1 MLCFHIFLSVMLLWF
16 QTAFTQRDAQ
26 GSGTT
31 QLDSIE
37 LTLSHTG
44 RNRVKM
50 RCDARGLN
58 VKDSL
63 IMLSCPSVV
72 TGVCQEN
79 CVHPC
84 PIIQGSPS
92 CLPNFT
98 TPIKNCDRNLLSNSH
113 MRIDYDIELDSP
125 NSVGHWRCMF
135 RGKTSNA
142 VYLDYHLPEEKN
154 EEQDG
159 NSNKMEVA
167 SADADVDSRKE
178 KGMRP
183 DDLKE
188 FDLGNFG
195 NLHKGEP
202 RDFCLDHMLCLKMS
216 RLPRRRLCAEYNPLR
231 EATSYYQGTG
241 FSNVVNPSSP
251 IFVQH
256 HLRGQ
261 PNALL
266 PLSPLTVRNFFPM
279 SPRPTQKYQRETVY
293 DEVHNSVYTT
303 LSSSARV
310 EQPKQL
316 MATPKFET
324 PDGQRWIL
332 DSSSQFYLPY
342 AHSTTPPTTATNYQ
356 FPSQDRHSQRLPPP
370 PLGDALLLE
379 VEEQQ
384 SRSVSK
390 EQSPGGSISHQ
401 LSAVQLR
408 SKPASLEEE
417 RHTQFGPPWIPKPKI
432 EIVRAPASDD
442 SRSTVELSEEATY
455 SFPDLRFHPS
465 NPLSYDPRP
474 PSRNE
479 SRGEAPTIVPL
490 VRCNQAL
497 AEDPLTEQPTS
508 ISIYEHLCETP
519 KLAQVASPLYL
530 EDWTISESTDLT

>member
-1 MLCFHIFLSVMLLWF
+1 MPYFHIFLSVMLLWF
-16 QTAFTQRDAQ
+16 QTVFTQRDVQ
-26 GSGTT
+26 GSGAT

-98 TPIKNCDRNLLSNSH
+98 TPIKKCERNLLSNSH
-113 MRIDYDIELDSP
+113 MRIDYDIELNSP

-142 VYLDYHLPEEKN
+142 VYLDYQPPEEKK

-159 NSNKMEVA
+159 NSDNAEQDEVN
-167 SADADVDSRKE
+167 STDVDVDSKEE

-183 DDLKE
+183 GDLNE
-188 FDLGNFG
+188 FDVGDFGARLSTETLVLILAVLSLSMASNFLLCICCG
-195 NLHKGEP
+195 VIKRYIRNLHKGEP

-216 RLPRRRLCAEYNPLR
+216 RPPRGRLCAEYNLLR
-231 EATSYYQGTG
+231 EPTSYYHGTG
-241 FSNVVNPSSP
+241 FSTVVNPSSP

-261 PNALL
+261 SNALL

-279 SPRPTQKYQRETVY
+279 SPRPNPKYQRETVY

-303 LSSSARV
+303 LSSPARV
-310 EQPKQL
+310 EQPKQV

-324 PDGQRWIL
+324 PDGRRWIL
-332 DSSSQFYLPY
+332 DPTNQFYLPY
-342 AHSTTPPTTATNYQ
+342 ADSTTPPATAKNDP

-370 PLGDALLLE
+370 PLGESLLLE

-384 SRSVSK
+384 SSSVSK
-390 EQSPGGSISHQ
+390 EQSPGGCRSPRGVVAHQ
-401 LSAVQLR
+401 PSAVQLR
-408 SKPASLEEE
+408 SKPASLEKETN
-417 RHTQFGPPWIPKPKI
+417 TQFGPPWIPKPTI
-432 EIVRAPASDD
+432 EFELHHPMTRA
-442 SRSTVELSEEATY
+442 
-455 SFPDLRFHPS
+455 
-465 NPLSYDPRP
+465 
-474 PSRNE
+474 
-479 SRGEAPTIVPL
+479 
-490 VRCNQAL
+490 Q
-497 AEDPLTEQPTS
+497 Q
-508 ISIYEHLCETP
+508 
-519 KLAQVASPLYL
+519 
-530 EDWTISESTDLT
+530 